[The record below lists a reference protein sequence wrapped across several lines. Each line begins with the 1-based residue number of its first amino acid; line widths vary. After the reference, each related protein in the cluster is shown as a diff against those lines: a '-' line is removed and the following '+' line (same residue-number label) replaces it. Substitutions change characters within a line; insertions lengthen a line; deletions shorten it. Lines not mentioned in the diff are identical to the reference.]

1 MPMPEIAF
9 SLVVAKQRNGF
20 RAAFEVTPPTERA
33 WLRSKNVGPTP
44 LAAVKL
50 ALAEIE
56 RMTKRTPGPVTH
68 GRTAARYFKTG
79 R

>member
-1 MPMPEIAF
+1 MLIPEITF

-20 RAAFEVTPPTERA
+20 RAAFEVTPPAEKS

-56 RMTKRTPGPVTH
+56 RMTKRSPGPVPP
-68 GRTAARYFKTG
+68 GRSAARYFKTG